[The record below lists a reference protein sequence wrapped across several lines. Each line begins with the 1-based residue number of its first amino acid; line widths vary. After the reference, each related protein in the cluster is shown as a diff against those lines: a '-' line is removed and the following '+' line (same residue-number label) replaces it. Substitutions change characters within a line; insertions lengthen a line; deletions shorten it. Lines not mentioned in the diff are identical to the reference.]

1 MADTNWT
8 FARLRI
14 SVAGVTLRTTRRVRH
29 RWDNGTT
36 RAHDNTG
43 IPRGL
48 NEGEYEGSTE
58 MELSTQEA
66 AQIYE
71 AVPQGGGDMN
81 ELVTVV
87 STWQPKEGQ
96 SGKAEA
102 QGHIPEGEI
111 VDEPNSESMVTVT
124 LHHLIPLKL
133 GGKSVRE
140 EIAA

>member
-1 MADTNWT
+1 MPDTLWT
-8 FARLRI
+8 FARLKI
-14 SVAGVTLRTTRRVRH
+14 TAAGVTIRTTRRIRH

-58 MELSTQEA
+58 IELSTQEA
-66 AQIYE
+66 SQIYE
-71 AVPQGGGDMN
+71 AVEQGGGDMDN
-81 ELVTVV
+81 LVTVV
-87 STWQPKEGQ
+87 STWAPKRGE

-111 VDEPNSESMVTVT
+111 VDEPNSESMVTFTV
-124 LHHLIPLKL
+124 HHLIPLKL